1 MNSSAECVHL
11 SVDTVL
17 KIHNESIR
25 RFGGA
30 PELRSRD
37 LLESAV
43 AAPQAAFEG
52 ESVFS
57 DLIDVAAAYLF
68 YLCSNHPFVDGNKR
82 TALGACIVFLK
93 LNGARPAPDSPDW
106 ETLTLDVAAGRIDR
120 EATTARLRG
129 LIEGA

>member
-1 MNSSAECVHL
+1 MREANDCFHL

-17 KIHNESIR
+17 KIHEKSIR
-25 RFGGA
+25 RFGGS

-43 AAPQAAFEG
+43 AAPGAAFGG

-57 DLIDVAAAYLF
+57 DVIEVAAAYLF

-93 LNGARPAPDSPDW
+93 LNGALPSPDSPDW

-120 EATTARLRG
+120 DTTTERLRT
-129 LIEGA
+129 LVETS

>member
-1 MNSSAECVHL
+1 MKGPHDCYHL

-17 KIHNESIR
+17 KIHEESIR
-25 RFGGA
+25 RFGGT

-43 AAPQAAFEG
+43 AAPQAGFG
-52 ESVFS
+52 GQSVFA
-57 DLIDVAAAYLF
+57 DLVEIAAAYLF

-93 LNGARPAPDSPDW
+93 LNGAKPSPDSPAW
-106 ETLTLDVAAGRIDR
+106 EILTLDVAAGKIGR
-120 EATTARLRG
+120 EETTGRLRE
-129 LIEGA
+129 LVEK

>member
-1 MNSSAECVHL
+1 MKGPHDCYHL

-17 KIHNESIR
+17 KIHEESIR
-25 RFGGA
+25 RFGGT

-43 AAPQAAFEG
+43 AAPQAGFG
-52 ESVFS
+52 GQSVFA
-57 DLIDVAAAYLF
+57 DLVEVAAAYLF

-93 LNGARPAPDSPDW
+93 LNGAKPSPDSPAW
-106 ETLTLDVAAGRIDR
+106 ETLTLDVAAGKIGR
-120 EATTARLRG
+120 EETTGRLRD
-129 LIEGA
+129 LVEK

>member
-1 MNSSAECVHL
+1 MKAPGDCIHL

-25 RFGGA
+25 RFGGT

-43 AAPQAAFEG
+43 AAPQAAFGG
-52 ESVFS
+52 ESVFT
-57 DLIDVAAAYLF
+57 DLIEVASAYLF

-82 TALGACIVFLK
+82 TALVPFLR
-93 LNGARPAPDSPDW
+93 LNY
-106 ETLTLDVAAGRIDR
+106 
-120 EATTARLRG
+120 
-129 LIEGA
+129 